1 MKQTMSPPKIF
12 THRIGSVTFPNYF
25 SAPPKTMLKYCI
37 FFHYMFSLAMLVKLT
52 PYILKQFNISI
63 VPVEELEVPDPLTWE
78 LVWLPSVLS
87 STLALHS
94 MRKNSY
100 VLMRYYMTGIVLL
113 GFLPLLN
120 GILEWLPEVIM
131 IYPVDCSGTD
141 LYSSLRMYIRFP
153 STLGTSYYVIGG
165 SVATT
170 WTRRFNTEKCLP
182 FRTLFVLLRKY
193 IYTDTGCVLDIR
205 RIFKRIFF
213 EPNDRRRS
221 HKHMSVIISFS
232 KIKCYK

>member
-1 MKQTMSPPKIF
+1 MSTVPLENLRRETATRSPSMECLDEADDVSTQNI
-12 THRIGSVTFPNYF
+12 HAQDRL

-131 IYPVDCSGTD
+131 
-141 LYSSLRMYIRFP
+141 
-153 STLGTSYYVIGG
+153 YVFAENFID
-165 SVATT
+165 
-170 WTRRFNTEKCLP
+170 F
-182 FRTLFVLLRKY
+182 Y
-193 IYTDTGCVLDIR
+193 D
-205 RIFKRIFF
+205 IFF
-213 EPNDRRRS
+213 WMDLPCGLLWYGFIFLAANV
-221 HKHMSVIISFS
+221 HSFS
-232 KIKCYK
+232 LYFGYKLLCDWRLSSNHMD